1 MSSLLLDTTADMRSI
16 SLSLSLVLMLG
27 TVLQVMYRSVVMYYT
42 VLALKFVYY
51 LNGERATL
59 IYMLEDISILAYEK
73 VIGS

>member
-1 MSSLLLDTTADMRSI
+1 
-16 SLSLSLVLMLG
+16 
-27 TVLQVMYRSVVMYYT
+27 MYRSVVMYYT

-51 LNGERATL
+51 LLNGERATL